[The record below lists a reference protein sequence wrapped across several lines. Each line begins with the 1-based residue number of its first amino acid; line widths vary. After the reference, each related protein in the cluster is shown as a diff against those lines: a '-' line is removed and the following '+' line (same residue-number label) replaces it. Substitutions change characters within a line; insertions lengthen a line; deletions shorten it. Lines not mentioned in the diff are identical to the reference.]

1 MVPAVMAAGSDTS
14 EASLSEEADVRCI
27 RSRSC
32 SGESDDSGRGA
43 GDSGALGRDS
53 NGRVPEVSDEGACGG
68 GAPRKRGGLEISGMS
83 AAEGAV
89 RESRSISFSLGIVM
103 LPLGTVMLPL
113 GTVMLPLDAMSPR
126 EASTGDCGVGVVA
139 GAEIGVPGMFPT
151 PRGRITGAVLAESI
165 RDASRTASSS
175 TDGSGSCWTSDV
187 AGDEY
192 RMLGARTD

>member
-14 EASLSEEADVRCI
+14 EASLSEEADVRCT
-27 RSRSC
+27 RSGSW

-83 AAEGAV
+83 AADGAV
-89 RESRSISFSLGIVM
+89 RESRSISLPLGAVM
-103 LPLGTVMLPL
+103 LPLGTVILPL
-113 GTVMLPLDAMSPR
+113 EAMSPR

>member
-1 MVPAVMAAGSDTS
+1 
-14 EASLSEEADVRCI
+14 
-27 RSRSC
+27 
-32 SGESDDSGRGA
+32 
-43 GDSGALGRDS
+43 
-53 NGRVPEVSDEGACGG
+53 
-68 GAPRKRGGLEISGMS
+68 MS
-83 AAEGAV
+83 AADGAV
-89 RESRSISFSLGIVM
+89 RESRLISFSLGIVMLPLGTVMLPLGTVM

-175 TDGSGSCWTSDV
+175 TAGTGACCTSDV
-187 AGDEY
+187 AGDE
-192 RMLGARTD
+192 